1 MNRLFLLATLLL
13 LCALAGA
20 QTTVPRRGM
29 VSVLAGYGVSATFP
43 QPTVTVLNGPY
54 QLKAENVQN
63 PECYDDAGHLVPC
76 NGTNRQLS
84 LGLQYRLTDRSR
96 TAGWMLFASV
106 SMQEQTF
113 TLNYPASRGFRIP
126 VNCTPSIRRHLL
138 STGASVSLGR
148 FWDIQG
154 QGLQWFARLGV
165 MMNRDFRYLRGTNAV
180 PLPDPQPL
188 TYVSGNSGT
197 IIGMYPQAAQQNWLI
212 TPEIGLTS
220 SEFPIELA
228 ASVHLPV
235 VQPTVFSE
243 LHSFVENGRIVGQNR
258 VDYQNAVFM
267 LTARLG
273 FNLTGKTR
281 RTRTP
286 RTRPEPA
293 QEPPKHEPTPVTP
306 DPVPVHQSAAPV
318 DRFADLPV
326 NKPIRL
332 LVNFDQSKADLLP
345 ESHTDLDELA
355 RWLTTNP
362 GAEIRLE
369 GHTDLIGDEAE
380 NMDLSRRR
388 VSAVKKYLSGR
399 GIVSFRVETAYFG
412 GSRPLNRDCPPP
424 YYCPENRRVEM
435 VIKKR

>member
-1 MNRLFLLATLLL
+1 MTRLLL
-13 LCALAGA
+13 LVLLLSPLLASG

-29 VSVLAGYGVSATFP
+29 VSILAGYGVSATFP

-84 LGLQYRLTDRSR
+84 LGLQYRLTDRSQ
-96 TAGWMLFASV
+96 TAGWMLFANV
-106 SMQEQTF
+106 SMQEQTY
-113 TLNYPASRGFRIP
+113 TLNYPSSRGFRIP
-126 VNCTPSIRRHLL
+126 VNCTPSIRRHLQ
-138 STGASVSLGR
+138 STGASLSIGR

-154 QGLQWFARLGV
+154 QGLQWFTRLGV
-165 MMNRDFRYLRGTNAV
+165 MIGRDFRYLRGTYAV
-180 PLPDPQPL
+180 PLPDLRPL
-188 TYVSGNSGT
+188 NYVSGSSGT
-197 IIGMYPQAAQQNWLI
+197 IIEMYPQTLQQNWLVM
-212 TPEIGLTS
+212 PEIGLTS

-228 ASVHLPV
+228 ASVHLPI

-281 RTRTP
+281 RTRAA

-293 QEPPKHEPTPVTP
+293 QEPPEPAPMPPAP
-306 DPVPVHQSAAPV
+306 DPVHVHQLSAPV
-318 DRFADLPV
+318 GRFAGLPA

-332 LVNFDQSKADLLP
+332 LVNFDQSASVLLAD
-345 ESHTDLDELA
+345 SFDDLNELA
-355 RWLTTNP
+355 RWMQANP
-362 GAEIRLE
+362 LAEIRLE
-369 GHTDLIGDEAE
+369 GHTDLIGDERE
-380 NMDLSRRR
+380 NLDLSR
-388 VSAVKKYLSGR
+388 
-399 GIVSFRVETAYFG
+399 
-412 GSRPLNRDCPPP
+412 
-424 YYCPENRRVEM
+424 
-435 VIKKR
+435 